1 MPDSEIVFLWAG
13 DTHYMAK
20 RDLADRLFWLAN
32 EKEIKGAKTT
42 DIYFLNTKEVLTKHR
57 IDSEVVM
64 EVFAR
69 DLPDGSAWG
78 VLSGVYDVAKLLE
91 GLPIDVWAFDE
102 GSIFLAE
109 GKEALYEPVMTI
121 SGRYRDFVEY
131 ENPILGLLSSSSSIS
146 TKAAKFRVAAGNR
159 QVISFGTRRVHPAL
173 APLIE
178 RGCFISGF
186 DGVSNVLGGKLLH
199 VEPSGT
205 MPHALVQVVGD
216 QAKAWRL
223 YDETM
228 PKGVKRTALID
239 TFWDEK
245 TEAIKAFET
254 LGKSLWGVRLDTPA
268 SRRGNFR
275 HIIEEVK
282 WELKIRGGEAVKIF
296 VSGRLSEGDICDLR
310 DIVDGFG
317 VGTAVAYPPSIDF
330 SAKIVEVCEA
340 GKTYLRAKRGGLGGR
355 KEVYRGKGFR
365 DTVVFRDAAPPK
377 ASKRMLKQII
387 RKGKLTIDLQD
398 VRSIRERV
406 SRELSEVSQA
416 QPALVWG

>member
-1 MPDSEIVFLWAG
+1 
-13 DTHYMAK
+13 MAK
-20 RDLADRLFWLAN
+20 RDLDDRLFWLAN
-32 EKEIKGAKTT
+32 EAEIKGAKTT
-42 DIYFLNTKEVLTKHR
+42 DIYFLNTKEVLTKHH

-69 DLPDGSAWG
+69 DLPGNATWG
-78 VLSGVYDVAKLLE
+78 VLSGVYEVAKLLE
-91 GLPIDVWAFDE
+91 GLPLDVWAFDE
-102 GSIFLAE
+102 GSIFVAD
-109 GKEALYEPVMTI
+109 GRGALYEPVMTI

-131 ENPILGLLSSSSSIS
+131 ENPILGLLSSSTSVS
-146 TKAAKFRVAAGNR
+146 TKASRFRVAAGDR

-178 RGCFISGF
+178 RSCYLAGF
-186 DGVSNVLGGKLLH
+186 DGVSNVLGGKLLG

-216 QAKAWRL
+216 QERAWRL
-223 YDETM
+223 FDETM
-228 PKGVKRTALID
+228 PKDVKRTALID

-254 LGKSLWGVRLDTPA
+254 LGKNLWGVRIDTPA

-275 HIIEEVK
+275 QIIEEVK
-282 WELKIRGGEAVKIF
+282 WELKIRGGGNVKIF
-296 VSGRLSEGDICDLR
+296 VSGRLSEEDVVQLK

-330 SAKIVEVCEA
+330 AAKIVEVREK

-355 KEVYRGKGFR
+355 KDVHRSKGFK
-365 DTVVFRDAAPPK
+365 DTVSLHGSAAPK
-377 ASKRMLKQII
+377 GSKQMLKQII
-387 RKGKLTIDLQD
+387 KKGVLVADFEGID
-398 VRSIRERV
+398 SIRDRV
-406 SRELSEVSQA
+406 VRELHEVAQA
-416 QPALVWG
+416 EPALVWG